1 MVLAQRYR
9 LEAEIGHGGF
19 SQVFRATELRIGR
32 EVAIKIMSADSVDA
46 AGEQRFRR
54 EAELA
59 RQLTH
64 PNTVHLLDFDLGRRP
79 SPFIVYELL
88 SGETLEALIKR
99 EGPLGQQRTARI
111 VSQILKSL
119 MEAHAL
125 GVVHRDMKP
134 GNIFI
139 CTFAGESD
147 FVKVLDFGIAKTS
160 ESAPLTAA
168 GMVIGTPRYMPP
180 DQILGQP
187 PIPSMD
193 LYAVGMMLAEMSC
206 GHALVR
212 GTPLEAA
219 RVQLSPDPV
228 ALPAA
233 VEQSVFGPLLRRALD
248 KDPAHRFP
256 VGQQM
261 LTVLEQLIPQLPVA
275 ALGPAVQMP
284 PEGELPSGQVETLLL
299 APPSGNQP
307 TELLAPPSGNQPT
320 LVQPLQ
326 APTSWPPPAPPRSVL
341 LPVAVVMSVLAV
353 VVLVVSAAL
362 VWRWRTATPDAPS
375 PPAMRTAP

>member
-1 MVLAQRYR
+1 
-9 LEAEIGHGGF
+9 
-19 SQVFRATELRIGR
+19 
-32 EVAIKIMSADSVDA
+32 
-46 AGEQRFRR
+46 
-54 EAELA
+54 
-59 RQLTH
+59 
-64 PNTVHLLDFDLGRRP
+64 
-79 SPFIVYELL
+79 
-88 SGETLEALIKR
+88 
-99 EGPLGQQRTARI
+99 
-111 VSQILKSL
+111 
-119 MEAHAL
+119 
-125 GVVHRDMKP
+125 
-134 GNIFI
+134 
-139 CTFAGESD
+139 
-147 FVKVLDFGIAKTS
+147 
-160 ESAPLTAA
+160 
-168 GMVIGTPRYMPP
+168 
-180 DQILGQP
+180 
-187 PIPSMD
+187 MD

-228 ALPAA
+228 PLPEM

-320 LVQPLQ
+320 LVRPMPW
-326 APTSWPPPAPPRSVL
+326 PTSRPPPAPPRSVL